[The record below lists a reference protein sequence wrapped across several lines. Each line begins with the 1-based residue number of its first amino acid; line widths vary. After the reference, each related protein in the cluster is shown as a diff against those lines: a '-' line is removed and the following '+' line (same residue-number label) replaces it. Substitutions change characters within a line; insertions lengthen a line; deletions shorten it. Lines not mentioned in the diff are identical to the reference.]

1 MEESE
6 EDHVHIHVYFNSSEV
21 FHHKGRDALAIF
33 AFEEIH
39 PHVVPNRASGGSYAG
54 AVRYGHFYVV
64 VDKIGSL
71 FTWTDYTTFKDYAV
85 EGWWLDNLL
94 KQRKLTHDV
103 YLGYAAQVGIGFQ
116 RRLTDVTAVRRYLK
130 QQAMEK
136 AVKAEAEALA
146 AQTFPMKAFPEVD
159 EFLNYF
165 RAPHHRRPML
175 AIVGGTNLG
184 KSMLAADVL
193 RRLGD
198 IVGGTDFLELTVEQN
213 PHLDLADF
221 EWDRHAGVLLD
232 GVGDALIL
240 KANREALQGRAKLC
254 KGGQSATN
262 VYSYTYTLVNRG
274 IVATFDLSASNLSAF
289 DTDHWLSNR
298 KNVIRLVLNEHAFVP
313 APSTPRGAGS
323 AAAPAPRPS
332 PELGARVKRR
342 WVSAAPGQA

>member
-1 MEESE
+1 
-6 EDHVHIHVYFNSSEV
+6 
-21 FHHKGRDALAIF
+21 
-33 AFEEIH
+33 
-39 PHVVPNRASGGSYAG
+39 
-54 AVRYGHFYVV
+54 
-64 VDKIGSL
+64 
-71 FTWTDYTTFKDYAV
+71 
-85 EGWWLDNLL
+85 
-94 KQRKLTHDV
+94 
-103 YLGYAAQVGIGFQ
+103 
-116 RRLTDVTAVRRYLK
+116 
-130 QQAMEK
+130 
-136 AVKAEAEALA
+136 
-146 AQTFPMKAFPEVD
+146 
-159 EFLNYF
+159 
-165 RAPHHRRPML
+165 
-175 AIVGGTNLG
+175 
-184 KSMLAADVL
+184 MLAADVL